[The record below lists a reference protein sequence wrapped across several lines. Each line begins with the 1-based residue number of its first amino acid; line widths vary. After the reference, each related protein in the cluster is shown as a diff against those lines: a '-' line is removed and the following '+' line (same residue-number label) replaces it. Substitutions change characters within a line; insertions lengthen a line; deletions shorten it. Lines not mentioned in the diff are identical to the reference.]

1 MLMADTGNEPQIG
14 SFFYIKNTLIFNAC
28 LLPEGRQQTNKI
40 DNFYSHDRLY
50 DDHFR
55 TVDYI
60 DHPRGRVVWDC
71 RNDRAI
77 IYIDPC
83 INSDVVLE
91 K

>member
-1 MLMADTGNEPQIG
+1 MADTGNEPQIG

-28 LLPEGRQQTNKI
+28 LLPEGRQQTDKI

-71 RNDRAI
+71 SNDRAI